1 MSELEE
7 KVFNEVM
14 NNWWNTTIKENGRLT
29 IGDAVRKTIEL
40 MEESFSNQFRD
51 KIDDRVEEIAME
63 KAKDINGIP
72 VRTLIAK
79 DILNTLIEKAYL
91 KTDVIYKDMAQTA
104 VAFTDELMKA
114 LKK

>member
-1 MSELEE
+1 
-7 KVFNEVM
+7 
-14 NNWWNTTIKENGRLT
+14 
-29 IGDAVRKTIEL
+29 
-40 MEESFSNQFRD
+40 
-51 KIDDRVEEIAME
+51 ME